1 MVKLNTE
8 LIITITYIMRKI
20 ELLISR
26 RENLEKL
33 PQIKTTVATTWWTV
47 QFGASRH
54 GDGAEQVSI
63 CINACLFKFFY
74 FYFYMEKKHSTTDH
88 PS

>member
-33 PQIKTTVATTWWTV
+33 PQIKTIVATT
-47 QFGASRH
+47 Q
-54 GDGAEQVSI
+54 DI
-63 CINACLFKFFY
+63 L
-74 FYFYMEKKHSTTDH
+74 
-88 PS
+88 

>member
-8 LIITITYIMRKI
+8 LIITITYIMHKI

-33 PQIKTTVATTWWTV
+33 PQIKTTVATTWWTA

-63 CINACLFKFFY
+63 CINACLFKF
-74 FYFYMEKKHSTTDH
+74 SI
-88 PS
+88 SISISI